1 MIGYNVTRIN
11 ELMKELADAYNRC
24 GNTISEGWPAVSQTM
39 QQYWI
44 GEDEQSYEDTF
55 CKRMCEMYVSACNI
69 VKDLTTNL
77 KNLGTE
83 WHNFQQNNLL
93 DGASKSQANFAANLE
108 DVTITPNEKIISVRI
123 ANVSDSTDRG
133 VKDGALSA
141 IQASMS
147 EYLNNIKSSLQDIY
161 AGIDGSTA
169 FLGSQQSS
177 TINRYIEA
185 IGGSLGSVVTAA
197 NDIYTALEK
206 LTQTSYSQ
214 SESEVSSQFNSS
226 NVQSEIE
233 GQLGDMKWNG

>member
-39 QQYWI
+39 QQYWV

-83 WHNFQQNNLL
+83 WHNFQQKNLL
-93 DGASKSQANFAANLE
+93 EGASMPASFAANIE
-108 DVTITPNEKIISVRI
+108 DVTITPNEKIISMRA

-133 VKDGALSA
+133 VKEGALSA
-141 IQASMS
+141 IQSSMS

-161 AGIDGSTA
+161 AGIDGSAA

-177 TINRYIEA
+177 TINQYIEA
-185 IGGSLGSVVTAA
+185 IGQSLGSVVTAA

>member
-1 MIGYNVTRIN
+1 MIGYNVVKIN
-11 ELMKELADAYNRC
+11 ELMKELADAYTRC

-44 GEDEQSYEDTF
+44 GEDEQSYEDIF

-83 WHNFQQNNLL
+83 WHNFQQKNILE
-93 DGASKSQANFAANLE
+93 GASMPTNFAANLE
-108 DVTITPNEKIISVRI
+108 DVTITPNEKIISMRI
-123 ANVSDSTDRG
+123 ANIGDSTDRG

-141 IQASMS
+141 IQSSMS

-161 AGIDGSTA
+161 AGIDGSAA

-177 TINRYIEA
+177 TINQYIEA
-185 IGGSLGSVVTAA
+185 IGQSLGSVVTAA

>member
-1 MIGYNVTRIN
+1 MIGYNVTKIN
-11 ELMKELADAYNRC
+11 ELMKELAEAYNRC

-39 QQYWI
+39 QQYWV

-83 WHNFQQNNLL
+83 WHNFQQKNLL
-93 DGASKSQANFAANLE
+93 EGASMPASFAANLE
-108 DVTITPNEKIISVRI
+108 DVTITPNDKIISMRA

-133 VKDGALSA
+133 VK
-141 IQASMS
+141 
-147 EYLNNIKSSLQDIY
+147 EQDIY
-161 AGIDGSTA
+161 AGIDGSAA
-169 FLGSQQSS
+169 FLGSKQSA
-177 TINRYIEA
+177 TINQYIEA

-214 SESEVSSQFNSS
+214 SETEVSSQFNSS
-226 NVQSEIE
+226 NVQSDIE

>member
-55 CKRMCEMYVSACNI
+55 CKRMCEMCVSACNI

-83 WHNFQQNNLL
+83 WHNFQQKNLL
-93 DGASKSQANFAANLE
+93 EGASMPTNFAANLE
-108 DVTITPNEKIISVRI
+108 DVTITPNEKIISMRI
-123 ANVSDSTDRG
+123 ANIGDSTDRG

-141 IQASMS
+141 IQSSMS

-161 AGIDGSTA
+161 AGIDGSAA
-169 FLGSQQSS
+169 FLGGQQSL
-177 TINRYIEA
+177 TINQYIEA
-185 IGGSLGSVVTAA
+185 IGQSLGSVVTAA

>member
-24 GNTISEGWPAVSQTM
+24 GNTISEGWPAVSQKM
-39 QQYWI
+39 QQYGI

-83 WHNFQQNNLL
+83 WHNFQQKNLL
-93 DGASKSQANFAANLE
+93 EGASMPTNFAANLE
-108 DVTITPNEKIISVRI
+108 DVTITPNEKIISMRI
-123 ANVSDSTDRG
+123 ANIGDSTDRG

-141 IQASMS
+141 IQSSMS

-161 AGIDGSTA
+161 AGIDGSAA
-169 FLGSQQSS
+169 FLGGQQSL
-177 TINRYIEA
+177 TINQYIEA
-185 IGGSLGSVVTAA
+185 IGQSLGSVVTAA

>member
-83 WHNFQQNNLL
+83 WHNFQQNNILE
-93 DGASKSQANFAANLE
+93 GASTPTNYAVNLE
-108 DVTITPNEKIISVRI
+108 DVTITPNERIISMRI
-123 ANVSDSTDRG
+123 ANIGDSTDRG

-141 IQASMS
+141 IQSSMS
-147 EYLNNIKSSLQDIY
+147 EYLNSIKSSLQDIY

-177 TINRYIEA
+177 TINQYIEA
-185 IGGSLGSVVTAA
+185 IGQSLGSVVTAA
-197 NDIYTALEK
+197 NDIYAALEK

-233 GQLGDMKWNG
+233 GQLGGMR